1 MPEKGS
7 TFSFIIENKEIAVNT
22 ENVNVQEANNQAN
35 LDSPSENANAQEPNN
50 QADQDFLSEQIEK
63 IVFPQNTIETA
74 NKDHCFSVQKDGTK

>member
-22 ENVNVQEANNQAN
+22 ENVNVQEANDQAD
-35 LDSPSENANAQEPNN
+35 LDSPSENADVQDTTN
-50 QADQDFLSEQIEK
+50 QADHDSLSEQIEK

-74 NKDHCFSVQKDGTK
+74 SKDHCFSVQKDGTK